1 MPPNNKKK
9 TLGSVKTGP
18 GGAGLHPYSR
28 KAGQLRRAL
37 HRSDRLET
45 AAGAKD
51 RERAKL
57 TERLLALQEPL
68 RLDCSPVAVH
78 EAVKAHLDRHSE
90 EMAQLTKDMEAR
102 KGRGLPPRLRL
113 LRTLKEEEE
122 AEYSKHGILLPPLSD
137 ARKVK
142 AFLSW
147 TGDWNAIPRL
157 GLVPF
162 LFTPKNESSMDEFT
176 KEINSTT
183 DNHTATMMATSLS

>member
-9 TLGSVKTGP
+9 TLGSVKTAA

-37 HRSDRLET
+37 HRTDRLET

-57 TERLLALQEPL
+57 TERLLALQEPI
-68 RLDCSPVAVH
+68 RLDSSPMAVH
-78 EAVKAHLDRHSE
+78 SAVKAYLDRHSE
-90 EMAQLTKDMEAR
+90 EIAQLTKDMESR

-113 LRTLKEEEE
+113 LRTLKEEEDL
-122 AEYSKHGILLPPLSD
+122 EYSKHGILLPPLND

-157 GLVPF
+157 GLIPF
-162 LFTPKNESSMDEFT
+162 LFTPKEESSMDVNST
-176 KEINSTT
+176 VVKSTT
-183 DNHTATMMATSLS
+183 DKDTLAMMATE